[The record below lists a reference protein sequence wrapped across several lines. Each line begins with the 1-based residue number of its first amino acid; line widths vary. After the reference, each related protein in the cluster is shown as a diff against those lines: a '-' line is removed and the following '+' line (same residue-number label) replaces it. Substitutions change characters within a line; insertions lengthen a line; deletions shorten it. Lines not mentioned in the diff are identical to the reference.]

1 MVPVHDDLDGEDL
14 LAPDNLEG
22 IHHVLVDGVAL
33 EGQSLSVHSD
43 RHLVVGLDGLVG
55 GDSGKEGLPSAGPAR
70 EVVGLDTGDDDEP
83 VGIDGDL
90 VDLHGG
96 AVLGGS
102 KVHALRGFG
111 VVDDNSVAECL
122 QVPAEDVAVLLL
134 GGSAVGAGGDKV
146 PGCVK
151 IHPALECVEDSCG
164 GGGPGS
170 VVDDEDDI
178 LTSLQECLQGFVSE
192 GVVERFVDDL
202 VCRFAHDIL
211 GIIRSDIV
219 LLGNVYPLV
228 SILTVSD
235 VHDHLYQRVIPPHRL

>member
-14 LAPDNLEG
+14 LPLDDLEG
-22 IHHVLVDGVAL
+22 VHHVLVDGVAL
-33 EGQSLSVHSD
+33 EGEGLGVHAD
-43 RHLVVGLDGLVG
+43 GHLVVGLDGLVG
-55 GDSGKEGLPSAGPAR
+55 CDSGEEGLPSAGPAR
-70 EVVGLDTGDDDEP
+70 EVVGLDAGDDDEP

-134 GGSAVGAGGDKV
+134 GGCAVGSGGDEV
-146 PGCVK
+146 PRLVEV
-151 IHPALECVEDSCG
+151 HPALERVEDRCS

-170 VVDDEDDI
+170 VVDDEDDV
-178 LTSLQECLQGFVSE
+178 LASLQECLQGFVSE

-202 VCRFAHDIL
+202 VCRFTHDIL
-211 GIIRSDIV
+211 GIVRSDVV
-219 LLGNVYPLV
+219 LLGDVYPLV
-228 SILTVSD
+228 SVLAVSD
-235 VHDHLYQRVIPPHRL
+235 VHDHLYQRVIPAHRL